1 MKRILFLFAVFFAAC
16 ALASC
21 SVQYKMNGLKKL
33 EFKHPA
39 DWQIVETQD
48 DYTYDYVFSF
58 QNQEAWFEVYLR
70 TVYAPTTS
78 PRQWLRRER
87 KAARKKGYQAGRI
100 SRFSSKA
107 FKWYVMETEDMVEQE
122 GKNVSIRIRH
132 YIAKEEKSPR
142 MIQCYVVGQKNSFA
156 RLPEARL
163 NKFFNSIT
171 LEPLKVAAK
180 DVALYENYLSSAA
193 EAVFLRRGQKLLE
206 TGHFPR
212 AITVFSSLLKRPI
225 TDKFQAKLH
234 FLLSVCFLEKGI
246 APYIDSKDARDFKLA
261 IKAAEEAIKAQKE
274 YWQAYFNIG
283 IAYLNIG
290 EFVKAKKYLK
300 QALNYCQK
308 TDPKYVILRFYYDE
322 AKAPLRYKRSI
333 SKMFSKENRITGF
346 VYQEKDPMV
355 IISGKL
361 YHAGDSVSG
370 YKILKITR
378 DNAYLRYGLRVD
390 EFISGDLIIQPQT
403 LPVSE

>member
-1 MKRILFLFAVFFAAC
+1 MRKILFLLTGIIMVS

-21 SVQYKMNGLKKL
+21 SVQYKMSGLKKL

-58 QNQEAWFEVYLR
+58 KSQEAWFEVYLR
-70 TVYAPTTS
+70 TVYAPLTS
-78 PRQWLRRER
+78 PMKWLRQER
-87 KAARKKGYQAGRI
+87 KAARKKGYQAGRV

-107 FKWYVMETEDMVEQE
+107 FKWHLMETEDMVKQNGE
-122 GKNVSIRIRH
+122 NVSISIRH
-132 YIAKEEKSPR
+132 YVAKEEKSPR

-156 RLPEARL
+156 KLPEAQL
-163 NKFFNSIT
+163 NKFFDSIT
-171 LEPLKVAAK
+171 LEPLKVPDK
-180 DVALYENYLSSAA
+180 DTALYENYLSSAA

-206 TGHFPR
+206 TGHYSR
-212 AITVFSSLLKRPI
+212 AITVFNSLLKRPI

-246 APYIDSKDARDFKLA
+246 APYIDSKDGRGFKLA
-261 IKAAEEAIKAQKE
+261 IQAAEQAIKAQKD

-283 IAYLNIG
+283 IAYLNSG
-290 EFVKAKKYLK
+290 EIAEAKKYLK
-300 QALNYCQK
+300 QALSYCPK
-308 TDPKYVILRFYYDE
+308 TEPEHAVIRFFYDE

-333 SKMFSKENRITGF
+333 SKMFSKQNRITGF

-361 YHAGDSVSG
+361 YHAGDTVSG
-370 YKILKITR
+370 YRILKITR
-378 DNAYLRYGLRVD
+378 DKAYLRYGLRVD

-403 LPVSE
+403 LPESE